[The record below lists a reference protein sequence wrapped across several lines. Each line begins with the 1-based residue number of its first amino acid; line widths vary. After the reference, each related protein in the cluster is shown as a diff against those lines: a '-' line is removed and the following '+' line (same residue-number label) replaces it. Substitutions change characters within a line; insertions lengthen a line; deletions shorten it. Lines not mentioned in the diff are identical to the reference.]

1 MIIWSIDSMQ
11 RYINDGIVFLVNWKA
26 SITDGNDTIETSGS
40 TTLEQPNTDIILYE
54 NLTEEI
60 VLEWVKSRIDVNQIE
75 SSLLV
80 NIETLQKSNILNK
93 LPWDTA
99 L

>member
-11 RYINDGIVFLVNWKA
+11 RYIDGIVFLVNWKA
-26 SITDGNDTIETSGS
+26 SITDGNDTIETSRS
-40 TTLEQPNTDIILYE
+40 TTLEYPDNDIILYE

-60 VLEWVKSRIDVNQIE
+60 VLGWVKSRIDVNQIE

-80 NIETLQKSNILNK
+80 NMETLQESNILNK